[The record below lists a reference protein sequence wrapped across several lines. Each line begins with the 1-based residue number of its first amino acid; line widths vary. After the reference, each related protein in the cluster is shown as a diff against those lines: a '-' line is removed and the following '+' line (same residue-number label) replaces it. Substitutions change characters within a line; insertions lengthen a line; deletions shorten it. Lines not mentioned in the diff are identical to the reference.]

1 MSFYEKYLK
10 YKTKYLNLKS
20 QIGGDIKS
28 DIQRFNELKEIMA
41 KGNNQIFDL
50 INKKKSNNKSPELE
64 VDKWINLTQDEDW
77 QVFYPSNDKSKT
89 MTNNLVEELKR
100 EIKKDISI
108 PLKQESKVI
117 MYLRALNAYIIYN
130 HKGCAPVNAGVSGSG
145 GTEIFEAPETCNS
158 RMRELTKTIFHNRMN
173 FKDILVNKL
182 KFELGK
188 SESSVK
194 ALIKKEAY
202 RFEEYIGKL

>member
-10 YKTKYLNLKS
+10 YKTKYLNLKAQVS
-20 QIGGDIKS
+20 TDIKS
-28 DIQRFNELKEIMA
+28 DIQRFNEVKEIMA

-50 INKKKSNNKSPELE
+50 INRKKSNNKSPELE

-77 QVFYPSNDKSKT
+77 QVFYPSNDVSKT

-100 EIKKDISI
+100 EIKKDISN

-117 MYLRALNAYIIYN
+117 TYLRALNAYIIYN
-130 HKGCAPVNAGVSGSG
+130 HKGCAPINAGVSDFR
-145 GTEIFEAPETCNS
+145 GTQVFEAPETCNS
-158 RMRELTKTIFHNRMN
+158 RMRELTKTIFHNRMS
-173 FKDILVNKL
+173 FKDLLVNKL

-188 SESSVK
+188 SDSSVK